1 MASRLAN
8 LVVSYIVGGVNEQN
22 SNVNSFRVDD
32 WTTERAIIASNV
44 TKIKM
49 YTEIKDKIR

>member
-22 SNVNSFRVDD
+22 SNVNSLRVDD